1 MQFSFSPKLKI
12 YFLALKTLLL
22 LATII
27 GIALLPF
34 WAFFGPWWARRH
46 YENLRLEVNDR
57 SVVIAKG
64 IVFKQELTIPLD
76 RIQDI
81 SVREGPLLQKF
92 GLLGLRI
99 ETAGQRNATTGQS
112 EADLIGVVNA
122 REVRDYIL
130 AQRDRLT
137 DAGAQAKTPDTTAL
151 LTDIR
156 DSLHRIEA
164 KLDR

>member
-1 MQFSFSPKLKI
+1 MQVQFSPKLKVCL
-12 YFLALKTLLL
+12 FAKTGVLW
-22 LATII
+22 LATVI
-27 GIALLPF
+27 GIFLLPLWF
-34 WAFFGPWWARRH
+34 IFGPWWARRH
-46 YENLRLEVNDR
+46 YENLRLEVTDR
-57 SVVIAKG
+57 SVIVAKG

-99 ETAGQRNATTGQS
+99 ETAGQRNLTTGQS

-122 REVRDYIL
+122 RQVRDYIL
-130 AQRDRLT
+130 SQRDQLI
-137 DAGAQAKTPDTTAL
+137 AASKPNIPDTTAL

-156 DSLHRIEA
+156 DSLQRIEA